1 MQKDDFNSILH
12 QNVDEIKYINT
23 HEWIDQLKSIIS
35 AFDNNEDFFKYIKN
49 IEYQKHPFIAF
60 SYPFLKWIYS
70 IIDLEKHEIIEK
82 DVIISSL
89 LEASLEIILKI
100 SSKTLVIEL
109 SRFRSEK
116 RLTGADS
123 KERYKDFCKQ
133 IRNKETFEEI
143 IYRYPTMIRII
154 IEECIQQKNFILEA
168 ISHLINDFLNIRN
181 GFNLSGK
188 LTSIQRNL
196 GDSHCGKKCVL
207 IFCFEKGKVVYK
219 PRSLGIDMNFNSL
232 IDYVNKKS
240 LKYKLKKINLIV
252 KDNYGWQEYIEY
264 LGCSKKEEIN
274 EIYYKIGVYSCL
286 FHILLG
292 SDMHK
297 EFGKNYRSC

>member
-196 GDSHCGKKCVL
+196 GDIHCGKKCVL

-252 KDNYGWQEYIEY
+252 KDNYGW
-264 LGCSKKEEIN
+264 
-274 EIYYKIGVYSCL
+274 
-286 FHILLG
+286 
-292 SDMHK
+292 
-297 EFGKNYRSC
+297 